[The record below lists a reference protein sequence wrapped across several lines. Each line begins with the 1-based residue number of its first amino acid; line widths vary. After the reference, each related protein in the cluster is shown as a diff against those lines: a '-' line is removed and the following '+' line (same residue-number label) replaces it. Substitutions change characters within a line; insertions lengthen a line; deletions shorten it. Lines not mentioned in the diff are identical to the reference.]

1 MTAWN
6 NITVAT
12 YMELRGLDKVP
23 FDSNFDAEVERLS
36 IVADIDTEE
45 LNDMD
50 INEFKD
56 FSKQYSWYK
65 QPPSLKFK
73 QVINGLHFKSWYTLG
88 EFIDLNYLF
97 ENEAENFDKILSILY
112 RKSNHDEWSNR
123 VFEPLTFD
131 LEERKQLFSYVCIND
146 CFGAVVEF
154 VKFKENFYKTYE
166 NLFNPIIESDEVEEL
181 ELDPEDIKAEEEEK
195 KLSAFSWE
203 RLIYDLCGGDITK
216 VDQMTD
222 LPVILVFNMLS
233 MKKTYG
239 I

>member
-1 MTAWN
+1 MNPWS

-36 IVADIDTEE
+36 IIADIDTEE
-45 LNDMD
+45 LNEMD

-56 FSKQYSWYK
+56 FARKYSWYK
-65 QPPSLKFK
+65 NQPSLKYK
-73 QVINGLHFKSWYTLG
+73 QTINGFTFKSFYTLG
-88 EFIDLNYLF
+88 EFIDLNYLL
-97 ENEAENFDKILSILY
+97 ENEAENFDKILTILY
-112 RKSNHDEWSNR
+112 RNSNHDCWDNR
-123 VFEPLTFD
+123 VFEPLIFD
-131 LEERKQLFSYVCIND
+131 LDERKQLFSNVCIND

-154 VKFKENFYKTYE
+154 VKFKENFHKTYE
-166 NLFNPIIESDEVEEL
+166 NLFNPIIEVEES
-181 ELDPEDIKAEEEEK
+181 EESEMDSEDLKAEEEEK

-233 MKKTYG
+233 MKKTFG

>member
-6 NITVAT
+6 NITVST
-12 YMELRGLDKVP
+12 YMELRGLDNVP

-50 INEFKD
+50 IKEFSE
-56 FSKQYSWYK
+56 FTKQYSWYK
-65 QPPSLKFK
+65 QQPSLKYK
-73 QVINGLHFKSWYTLG
+73 QEINGLQFKNTYTLG
-88 EFIDLNYLF
+88 EFIDLNFLF

-112 RKSNHDEWSNR
+112 RYSNHDAWNNR
-123 VFEPLTFD
+123 IFEPLTFD
-131 LEERKQLFSYVCIND
+131 LNERKKLFSDIPIND

-154 VKFKENFYKTYE
+154 VKFKESFYQTYE

-233 MKKTYG
+233 MKRTFG

>member
-1 MTAWN
+1 
-6 NITVAT
+6 
-12 YMELRGLDKVP
+12 MELRGLDKVP

-45 LNDMD
+45 LNEMD
-50 INEFKD
+50 VKEFRD
-56 FSKQYSWYK
+56 FAKQYSWYK
-65 QPPSLKFK
+65 QQPSLKYQETIKGFT
-73 QVINGLHFKSWYTLG
+73 FKSTYTLG

-112 RKSNHDEWSNR
+112 RNSNHDEWGNR

-131 LEERKQLFSYVCIND
+131 LDIRKELFSDVCIND

-166 NLFNPIIESDEVEEL
+166 NLFNPVVESDES
-181 ELDPEDIKAEEEEK
+181 EDTEMDTEDLRAEEDEK
-195 KLSAFSWE
+195 KLNAFSWE

-222 LPVILVFNMLS
+222 LPVILVFNMMS

>member
-1 MTAWN
+1 MIAWN

-12 YMELRGLDKVP
+12 YMELRGLDNVP
-23 FDSNFDAEVERLS
+23 FDSNFEAEVERLS

-50 INEFKD
+50 INEFTN
-56 FSKQYSWYK
+56 FARQYSWYK
-65 QPPSLKFK
+65 QQPSVKYK
-73 QVINGLHFKSWYTLG
+73 QEINEFHFKNTYTLG
-88 EFIDLNYLF
+88 EFIDLNHLF

-112 RKSNHDEWSNR
+112 RKFNHDEWDNR

-131 LEERKQLFSYVCIND
+131 LNERKQLFSDIPIND
-146 CFGAVVEF
+146 CFGAVVEY
-154 VKFKENFYKTYE
+154 VKFKESFYKTYE
-166 NLFNPIIESDEVEEL
+166 NLFNPIVESDETDSEEM
-181 ELDPEDIKAEEEEK
+181 DSEDLKAEEEEK
-195 KLSAFSWE
+195 KLNVFSWE

-233 MKKTYG
+233 MKRTFG